1 MMYFLMKVEYCCE
14 LDEGVQTE
22 KVLVAANSFADAV
35 EKVEN
40 YYKSDLEKFL
50 EIEII
55 CAECGGAEEEVL
67 PIASLLTYLKED

>member
-1 MMYFLMKVEYCCE
+1 MYFLMKVEYYCE
-14 LDEGVQTE
+14 LDGGIQTE
-22 KVLVAANSFADAV
+22 KVLVAANSFAKAV
-35 EKVEN
+35 KKVEN

-55 CAECGGAEEEVL
+55 CAEYGEAEEEVL

>member
-1 MMYFLMKVEYCCE
+1 MMYFLMKVECWCE
-14 LDEGVQTE
+14 LDEGAQTE
-22 KVLVAANSFADAV
+22 KVLVAANSFAEAV

-40 YYKSDLEKFL
+40 CYKSDLEKFL
-50 EIEII
+50 EIEVI